1 MAQFQLTNNLLDDN
15 VNLLYKD
22 KPVPTAIDENTI
34 FVSSVTGDDTTGLRG
49 RRDRPFKTYAKVV
62 EILLASDTVWFLPGS
77 IATGNLQTD
86 KADVTF
92 YLQRAT
98 INGDIINQGGNL
110 TVSSDGSGIVNGNI
124 GFAGIDNSKTYYVRN
139 LKRCGLLRGTFYVD
153 GVHELNSLSDASAYY
168 IHNVQRL
175 TAIIYT
181 VTELVNVREIIPQN
195 SLTWARNAVIRKCR
209 FFTAAANT
217 RNLTF
222 GTNNLNANEVVF
234 NDCEFVSTQSYN
246 FQANGEDI
254 ANGYIKWINCRFI
267 AGAAYHLDMALNASF
282 TNTKLNLTFIGCD
295 IQKVPFVKGGLTST
309 TTDFRLT
316 PNLTDNNTDLL
327 YKGLGIATVVN
338 QGSVVYVSKNGN
350 DVTGLQGRIDRPFL
364 SIQGAINSNQGKT
377 VIVLGGTY
385 DEQVTVEN
393 GTHTCER
400 ISLWFGARIES
411 NQLYTV
417 KIGNAGFMLDAQFQ
431 FNYAQYITLNSSVI
445 VNTHV
450 DGHCLE
456 RGGNPGHIS
465 VQAENITFESRGTG
479 TGAACVWFINQF
491 IARNCKF
498 VAEKRCLYDTYGTQI
513 SIFAEHCYFQ
523 STGGFIYESDG
534 YAGLAGRLINCYLSA
549 ANGLNLSSMGSLPLL
564 LKGSNLK
571 TTVGYA
577 INTVPAYNG
586 ANNITIEDST
596 IRANGK
602 CIQGNNTGL
611 IEIVNSKL
619 ISTTSLP
626 VDVNQNV
633 ASGKVEIRESKLI
646 AEASQTHCVVNS
658 NTTNK
663 IFNLINVSMNKPHN
677 TNCAG
682 VIHNVLIEDILTA

>member
-1 MAQFQLTNNLLDDN
+1 MSFFKITKNLIDNGLD
-15 VNLLYKD
+15 LLYKNN
-22 KPVPTAIDENTI
+22 PVAFTIDENTL
-34 FVSSVTGDDTTGLRG
+34 FVSASKGDDTTGIKG
-49 RRDRPFKTYAKVV
+49 RRDRPFKTYAKAV
-62 EILLASDTVWFLPGS
+62 EVLAAGDKVWFMPGS
-77 IATGNLQTD
+77 YATGNVQSD
-86 KADVTF
+86 KADVSF
-92 YLQRAT
+92 YLQSAT
-98 INGDIINQGGNL
+98 LTGDVAMQGGNF
-110 TVSSDGSGIVNGNI
+110 TIASDGSGIVTGSV
-124 GFAGIDNSKTYYVRN
+124 GYAGIDFSKTYYIKN
-139 LKRCGLLRGTFYVD
+139 LRRCGLLRGTIYVD
-153 GVHELNSLSDASAYY
+153 GLHELHTLSDVATYY

-175 TAIIYT
+175 TGILVT
-181 VTELVNVREIIPQN
+181 VTELVNVREIVPQN
-195 SLTWARNAVIRKCR
+195 SLTWARNATIRKCR
-209 FFTAAANT
+209 FFTSAANT

-222 GTNNLNANEVVF
+222 GTNNLGVNEIVF

-282 TNTKLNLTFIGCD
+282 PNTKLNLTFIGCD
-295 IQKVPFVKGGLTST
+295 IQKVPFVKGGVTST

-350 DVTGLQGRIDRPFL
+350 DATGLQGRIDRPFL

-385 DEQVTVEN
+385 YEQVTVEN

-479 TGAACVWFINQF
+479 TGAASVWFVNQF

-534 YAGLAGRLINCYLSA
+534 YAGLAGRMINCYLSA

-564 LKGSNLK
+564 LKGCNLK

-646 AEASQTHCVVNS
+646 AEASHTHCVVNS

-663 IFNLINVSMNKPHN
+663 KFNLINVSMNKPHN
-677 TNCAG
+677 ANCAG